1 MSTEPQPATNGRR
14 KRRDAKAPTTIT
26 ATADEILE
34 AVLPVTTIVDE
45 KWPLGFQ
52 GGYWVGKL
60 LQKLQSEQKAIEN
73 GRQALL
79 REFAKVDDDGHLV
92 TKENGSADFAPGRFQ
107 RYQARLKEEMAKP
120 RTIDGA
126 RPIHTSDFSDEVRE
140 KLKTEQISGAM
151 LGLLSGTPFLV
162 EDVPLFDGD

>member
-1 MSTEPQPATNGRR
+1 MSTDTTTPSTSRK
-14 KRRDAKAPTTIT
+14 KRRPTATATIT
-26 ATADEILE
+26 ATAEQMLE
-34 AVLPVTTIVDE
+34 AIGPVTTIVDE

-79 REFAKVDDDGHLV
+79 REFARVDDEGHFQE
-92 TKENGSADFAPGRFQ
+92 KENGAADFPPGKFQ
-107 RYQARLKEEMAKP
+107 RYKARLEEEMKRP
-120 RTIDGA
+120 RTLEGA

-140 KLKTEQISGAM
+140 KLKKEQISGAM

-162 EDVPLFDGD
+162 EDEPLFTEE